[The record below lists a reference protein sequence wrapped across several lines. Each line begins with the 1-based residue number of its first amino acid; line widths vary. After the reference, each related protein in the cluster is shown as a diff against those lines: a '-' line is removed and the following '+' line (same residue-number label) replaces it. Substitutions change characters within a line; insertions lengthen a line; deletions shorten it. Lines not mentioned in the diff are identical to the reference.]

1 MSITRL
7 EYLFHRYLNKNATRE
22 ENLELME
29 LIQQSTHDTRI
40 KEILDGVWNDLSV
53 ENKLSPEKADD
64 LFTTFL
70 ESGTTGEQGKERPV
84 RSLFTLSGMAAA
96 AIILLLITAGIYYF
110 LLPQPAVKTSHTS
123 PYKNDI
129 APGTNGA
136 LLTLSNGM
144 QIQLDSTGN
153 GNIAQEGNTSIIK
166 IDSQLSYNVEQG
178 TNTTNLYNTVSTA
191 KGNQY
196 QLKLPDG
203 SKVWLN
209 AGSSIRFPVSFGGN
223 ERRVSITGEVYF
235 DVKHNS
241 RLPFIVMVNDF
252 EIHDLGTQFNVNAYT
267 DEPDIRT
274 TLIEGKVKVGSRQ
287 WAVGSGEK
295 AKNKNYEVILKPGE
309 QATVSQTSHQSQPI
323 PVQTV
328 DTDAVTA
335 WKNGLFMFDNHNIQA
350 VMRQLERWYNIE
362 VIYSGNV
369 TKEEFVGTV
378 SRFENISQVLKML
391 ERTGTVKF
399 VIEGRR
405 ITVK

>member
-22 ENLELME
+22 ENLELMQ
-29 LIQQSTHDTRI
+29 LIQQSTHDGTI
-40 KEILDGVWNDLSV
+40 KDILDGIWNDLSV
-53 ENKLSPEKADD
+53 ENNLSPEKADV
-64 LFTTFL
+64 LFSNILASDTTDK
-70 ESGTTGEQGKERPV
+70 QRKERPV
-84 RSLFTLSGMAAA
+84 RSLFTLPGMAAA
-96 AIILLLITAGIYYF
+96 AVILLLITAGIYYF
-110 LLPQPAVKTSHTS
+110 ILPHPAVKTSNS
-123 PYKNDI
+123 APYKNDI

-153 GNIAQEGNTSIIK
+153 GNIAHEGNTNIIK

-191 KGNQY
+191 NGNQY

-223 ERRVSITGEVYF
+223 ERRVTITGEVYF

-241 RLPFIVMVNDF
+241 RLPFIVMVNGF
-252 EIHDLGTQFNVNAYT
+252 EIHDLGTRFNVNAYT
-267 DEPDIRT
+267 DEPAVKT
-274 TLIEGKVKVGSRQ
+274 TLIEGKVKVGICN
-287 WAVGSGEK
+287 EK
-295 AKNKNYEVILKPGE
+295 SVVLKPGE
-309 QATVSQTSHQSQPI
+309 QAVLPATLSQSSQPSQPI
-323 PVQTV
+323 SVQTV
-328 DTDAVTA
+328 DVDAVTA
-335 WKNGLFMFDNHNIQA
+335 WKNGQFMFDNHNIQA

-362 VIYSGNV
+362 VVYSGNV
-369 TKEEFVGTV
+369 TKEEFVGTI

-391 ERTGTVKF
+391 ERTGTVTFAIK
-399 VIEGRR
+399 GRKV
-405 ITVK
+405 TVK